1 MNVPELSRG
10 ARQLGWTSC
19 LTSPGRPG
27 NPGRRDNFSSYK
39 HFGSPNR
46 DHSWCGECHLGLKA
60 EICIKEVTIKSAN
73 PTVIERVI
81 FAHLIIQ

>member
-19 LTSPGRPG
+19 LTSPGRVTLAGGTTFLRINTLARP
-27 NPGRRDNFSSYK
+27 D
-39 HFGSPNR
+39 
-46 DHSWCGECHLGLKA
+46 CGECHLGLKA